1 MTATK
6 LRTGQLALLAATIL
20 VSASAWAGKPPA
32 PPAVAWVDLGP
43 ASGFLIDGNAV
54 HYTPSPALQVKY
66 YADNITPQDAA
77 NLRDV
82 INTQFG
88 LSGLSAVGN
97 AVSQCDNPAS
107 GCSHASGASIQ
118 SGLYSNSFTSTVA
131 YNYLAVHFGQG
142 ELLFHWAAPLAAGT
156 VFEIGGLPRGLSNYR
171 AYAGVSA
178 VPEPGTYAML
188 LGGLGLLGMISR
200 RRSAAKK

>member
-1 MTATK
+1 MISTK
-6 LRTGQLALLAATIL
+6 LRTGQLSLLAATLL
-20 VSASAWAGKPPA
+20 VSASAWAGKPPSQ
-32 PPAVAWVDLGP
+32 PTVNWIDLGP
-43 ASGFLIDGNAV
+43 ASGFLIDNNAV

-66 YADNITPQDAA
+66 YADNITPQDAP
-77 NLRDV
+77 NIRDV

-97 AVSQCDNPAS
+97 AVSQCDNPTS
-107 GCSHASGASIQ
+107 NCSHASGATVS
-118 SGLYSNSFTSTVA
+118 SPLYSNSYTSSVA

-171 AYAGVSA
+171 AYSSVSA
-178 VPEPGTYAML
+178 VPEPGSYAML
-188 LGGLGLLGMISR
+188 LGGLALMGAIVR
-200 RRSAAKK
+200 RRSTAKK